1 MLSGQT
7 DFISPY
13 EAEHMIKDLKEI
25 DLREYGSK

>member
-1 MLSGQT
+1 MMSGQT

-13 EAEHMIKDLKEI
+13 EAEHLIKDLKEI